1 MRTLKIS
8 FALALAATGLITAPT
23 FAAPARITD
32 GDLLRASRCLG
43 LARAQNLGAVD
54 ATALSNFVKA
64 QRKGREPMIRDRS
77 DALEAT
83 AMRDGASGKE
93 ARKAA
98 LLAERDGVCKALID
112 NPTGA

>member
-1 MRTLKIS
+1 MQALKPS
-8 FALALAATGLITAPT
+8 LALALAVACATTVPA
-23 FAAPARITD
+23 FAAPARISD

-54 ATALSNFVKA
+54 AKALSEFVEV
-64 QRKGREPMIRDRS
+64 QRKGRDPGIRDRS
-77 DALEAT
+77 DSLET
-83 AMRDGASGKE
+83 AARREGSSGNE

-98 LLAERDGVCKALID
+98 LTAERDGACKTLIE